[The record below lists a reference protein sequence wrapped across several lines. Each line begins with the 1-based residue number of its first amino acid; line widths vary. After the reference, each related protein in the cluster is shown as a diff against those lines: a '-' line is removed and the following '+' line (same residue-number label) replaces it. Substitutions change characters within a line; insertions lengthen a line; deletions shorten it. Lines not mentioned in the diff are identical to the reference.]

1 MLYFSYGS
9 NMSTPR
15 LAARLPSARAL
26 EVARLD
32 GHVLKFHKV
41 GKDGSAKCDA
51 ESTRDDRSAV
61 HGVLFR
67 IPAGEKWVLDRWE
80 GLADGYG
87 EKFVRVVT
95 RSGEARRAL
104 TYHATRIETGLKP
117 YEWYKEH
124 VLRGAREHGL
134 PAEYVRAIERVETV
148 PDPDRARHE
157 RELSIY

>member
-9 NMSTPR
+9 NMST
-15 LAARLPSARAL
+15 ARLIARAPSARAL

-32 GHVLKFHKV
+32 GHALKFHKL
-41 GKDGSAKCDA
+41 GRDGSAKCDA
-51 ESTRDDRSAV
+51 ASTDDERSAV

-67 IPAGEKWVLDRWE
+67 IPELEKPLLDRWE

-87 EKFVRVVT
+87 EKPVRVVT
-95 RSGEARRAL
+95 RAGEARQAL
-104 TYHATRIETGLKP
+104 TYFATRIAPGLKP
-117 YEWYKEH
+117 YEWYREH

-134 PAEYVRAIERVETV
+134 PTEYVRAIERVETV